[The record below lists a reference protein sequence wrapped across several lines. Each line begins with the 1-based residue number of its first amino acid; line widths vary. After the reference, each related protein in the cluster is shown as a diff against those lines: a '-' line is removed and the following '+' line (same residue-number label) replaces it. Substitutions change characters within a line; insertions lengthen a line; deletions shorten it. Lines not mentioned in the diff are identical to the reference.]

1 MIPSLPAQGTVNAAP
16 GPRHPGPA
24 VRRPDAA
31 ARLGEETWRFYPPF
45 PAARRRAVAATTL
58 GGQRLRAG
66 TWVLGWLTAA
76 NRALDQFPDPNHYN
90 IRRSPNR
97 HLSFGRGRRS
107 CLGAALARLEMTIAL
122 QVLLERLPRLRRDRT
137 QPLRAPMESSTRY
150 SGCPVAL
157 RPLGQR
163 P

>member
-1 MIPSLPAQGTVNAAP
+1 MIPSLTAQGTVTAAP

-31 ARLGEETWRFYPPF
+31 ARLGGGDVALLSAVP
-45 PAARRRAVAATTL
+45 RRAAPRGRCHHPRWAAPQ
-58 GGQRLRAG
+58 G
-66 TWVLGWLTAA
+66 WDVVLGWLTAA

-137 QPLRAPMESSTRY
+137 QPVRAPMESASRY
-150 SGCPVAL
+150 NGVP
-157 RPLGQR
+157 G
-163 P
+163 